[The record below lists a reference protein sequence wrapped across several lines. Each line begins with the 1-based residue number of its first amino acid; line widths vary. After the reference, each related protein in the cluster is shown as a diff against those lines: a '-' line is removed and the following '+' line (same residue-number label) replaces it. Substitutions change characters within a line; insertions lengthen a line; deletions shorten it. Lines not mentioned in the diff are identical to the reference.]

1 MTNYALEGG
10 RKALTR
16 DTELNMFRSA
26 AKSDPQG
33 GIVEVRLLNKQ
44 INKYFL

>member
-16 DTELNMFRSA
+16 DSELNMFRSA
-26 AKSDPQG
+26 AKSDPDG
-33 GIVEVRLLNKQ
+33 GFVVSVAEKAIS
-44 INKYFL
+44 